1 MENLKITRFVKPAP
15 ITRHEF
21 DGCSLLNTST
31 EIMIYHAETYF
42 LGQCLSQCNC
52 RHRFS

>member
-1 MENLKITRFVKPAP
+1 MENLKITRFVKSAL

-31 EIMIYHAETYF
+31 EIMIYPAETYF
-42 LGQCLSQCNC
+42 LGQGLSQCNC